1 MPYFHVVFTVPEPVA
16 TIAFQNQTVVYDILF
31 RAASETL
38 RTIAADPRHL
48 GAEIGFLAVLHTWGQ
63 NLLHH
68 PHLHC
73 LVPGGGIAPDGRS
86 WIACRSGFFLPVT
99 VLSRMFRGLFLHYLA
114 KAFAAGELRFF
125 PEHRDLQE
133 PAAFRRY
140 LAPTRDTEWVVYAK
154 RPFEAPS
161 GEYFYAV
168 TRNGLHE
175 MAMLREHPLLIPSAD
190 MFHLRW
196 LPMYNSLLGSSRLSL
211 VRESLG
217 LGIGLEEHQARFVGQ
232 GARTGGVLSTDQKFA
247 SKEIREQLREEWQ
260 RLQAGPRNSG
270 ATAILEQGLKWQ
282 ALGLSM
288 VDSQFIEFRNFQLRD
303 IARAFDVPPYKLAI
317 EGETEGPAMV
327 QMGQQYLNGPISGYC
342 ERWKAKAEQFYELD
356 GDDTFLDWDYGH
368 FLKADLLSRFTA
380 YRQAVGGPWMKVNEA
395 RRAEGLSS
403 VPDGDT
409 VQQAVNMAPLGWV
422 PSARGGAGDQGSN
435 QTGVPGEGGNGDP
448 NRNPADDPAPGV

>member
-1 MPYFHVVFTVPEPVA
+1 MRTWAWIASSGGQVRRGGVA
-16 TIAFQNQTVVYDILF
+16 RVRPAAGGDRQQGNP
-31 RAASETL
+31 RAA
-38 RTIAADPRHL
+38 
-48 GAEIGFLAVLHTWGQ
+48 
-63 NLLHH
+63 
-68 PHLHC
+68 
-73 LVPGGGIAPDGRS
+73 PGGVA
-86 WIACRSGFFLPVT
+86 AVA
-99 VLSRMFRGLFLHYLA
+99 SRVA
-114 KAFAAGELRFF
+114 
-125 PEHRDLQE
+125 
-133 PAAFRRY
+133 
-140 LAPTRDTEWVVYAK
+140 
-154 RPFEAPS
+154 
-161 GEYFYAV
+161 
-168 TRNGLHE
+168 
-175 MAMLREHPLLIPSAD
+175 
-190 MFHLRW
+190 
-196 LPMYNSLLGSSRLSL
+196 
-211 VRESLG
+211 
-217 LGIGLEEHQARFVGQ
+217 
-232 GARTGGVLSTDQKFA
+232 
-247 SKEIREQLREEWQ
+247 QL
-260 RLQAGPRNSG
+260 G

-288 VDSQFIEFRNFQLRD
+288 VDSQFIESRNFQLRD

-422 PSARGGAGDQGSN
+422 PSARGGVGDQGSN